1 MMIEQILKDICLA
14 YQEQFIKNKD
24 GTRYRIIVSPRLFNE
39 VLKLDVN
46 LIQQNKYQELF
57 LMGIPLT
64 KDTQMTGLKWELCV
78 LKNSKKYENRH
89 ERRNINIVLV
99 DEMKRSK

>member
-24 GTRYRIIVSPRLFNE
+24 GTGYRIIVSPRLFNE
-39 VLKLDVN
+39 ILSFDID
-46 LIQQNKYQELF
+46 LIQVNKYRELF

-64 KDTQMTGLKWELCV
+64 KDIEMTGLKWELCV
-78 LKNSKKYENRH
+78 LKSRKKYEHRLKGSNG
-89 ERRNINIVLV
+89 LLF
-99 DEMKRSK
+99 